1 MITVHHLN
9 QSRSMRVIWLL
20 EELGLDYEVV
30 NHQRDSQTMLAP
42 ESLKQVH
49 PLAKAPVVV
58 DGDTTLC
65 ESGAVMEYLLDQAGD
80 SKLRPAKDAANYYH
94 YLEWLHFAEGSLS
107 LPVISSLIL
116 GMEERTGDKPMD
128 GYIAKE
134 LALDFAYIES
144 RLAENAYFAGEE
156 FTAADVMMTFL
167 LQGANA
173 RDMLTNYPHTLSY
186 LKQIE
191 QRKAYLLA
199 KSYG

>member
-30 NHQRDSQTMLAP
+30 NHQRDPQTMLAP

-49 PLAKAPVVV
+49 PLAKAPVVI
-58 DGDTTLC
+58 DGNTTLC
-65 ESGAVMEYLLDQAGD
+65 ESGAVLEYLLDQAGD

-144 RLAENAYFAGEE
+144 RLATNAYFAGEE

-167 LQGANA
+167 LQGAKA
-173 RDMLTNYPHTLSY
+173 RDMLTSYPHTLSY